1 MHVRCGED
9 LLELVGQ
16 EVVDC
21 VRKEQEIADM
31 VTKMIGNMVSSSE
44 SVSVYREQGVCIMI
58 DRMVNKCTTMWR
70 NCYNQQEVSP
80 K

>member
-1 MHVRCGED
+1 MHVRCGGD

-31 VTKMIGNMVSSSE
+31 VTKMIGDLVS
-44 SVSVYREQGVCIMI
+44 
-58 DRMVNKCTTMWR
+58 
-70 NCYNQQEVSP
+70 
-80 K
+80 